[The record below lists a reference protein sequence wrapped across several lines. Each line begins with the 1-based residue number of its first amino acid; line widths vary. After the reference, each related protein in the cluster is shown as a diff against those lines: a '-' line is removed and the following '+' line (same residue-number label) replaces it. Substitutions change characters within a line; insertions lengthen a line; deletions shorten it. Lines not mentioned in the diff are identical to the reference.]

1 MNETPRNKVQKK
13 VVSKKRSWKGGGKKS
28 HNAVRNQ
35 RLGFE
40 ARKETDGYTKR
51 ERVYKVSERE
61 REREREEN
69 GDNVG
74 GCVGGEKRFLGGTT
88 CSELE
93 IDRTWSVAAH
103 CGRGKV
109 KSQQMRVP

>member
-61 REREREEN
+61 RERERGEWGQCGWVRGWREEVLRR
-69 GDNVG
+69 DNV
-74 GCVGGEKRFLGGTT
+74 
-88 CSELE
+88 
-93 IDRTWSVAAH
+93 
-103 CGRGKV
+103 
-109 KSQQMRVP
+109 Q

>member
-1 MNETPRNKVQKK
+1 LE
-13 VVSKKRSWKGGGKKS
+13 GGGKKS

-61 REREREEN
+61 RERERERRM
-69 GDNVG
+69 GTMWVG
-74 GCVGGEKRFLGGTT
+74 GWVER
-88 CSELE
+88 
-93 IDRTWSVAAH
+93 
-103 CGRGKV
+103 RG
-109 KSQQMRVP
+109 S